1 MPDDGVARDG
11 FQKLNSIV
19 SSKIIDL
26 LLDLADD
33 FQIRFEKLKLNI
45 NIEIVWDFPECISD
59 KNYLILNHILL

>member
-45 NIEIVWDFPECISD
+45 NIEIV
-59 KNYLILNHILL
+59 